1 MSKVVLVTGFLGS
14 GKTTLLKRILSE
26 YSSNHTIAIL
36 QNEFADAST
45 DSTELKMGN
54 WRFELVEINKGSIF
68 CICRYDNFREELSR
82 LVAEKRP
89 QLILIEASGLA
100 DPISVGVLL
109 NNSDQF
115 YLSHVIAVIDPF
127 MFLRMSGYIRSINN
141 QVKVADTILI
151 NKADRTNEE
160 ELEAVKDGLKSIN
173 PAANLL
179 LTSYGEVTDGS
190 GFTFDSILF
199 GDETSGEDVNQP
211 LAGRVPA
218 NDNIDEYLHS
228 PYENIHSNVF
238 RTSVPVDYS
247 VLIKFCKELP
257 ESVIRVKGFV
267 NCSNGKSYLLQYMSG
282 EGAALL
288 TECNTVSKTELIA
301 IGTSVSDL
309 KFW

>member
-26 YSSNHTIAIL
+26 YSSDHTIAII

-68 CICRYDNFREELSR
+68 CICRYDNFREELTK
-82 LVAEKRP
+82 LVTEKSP

-100 DPISVGVLL
+100 DPISVGALL
-109 NNSDQF
+109 NNSNQF
-115 YLSHVIAVIDPF
+115 YLSHVISIIDPF

-151 NKADRTNEE
+151 NKADRTTEGE
-160 ELEAVKDGLKSIN
+160 MEAVKAGLKVIN
-173 PAANLL
+173 PAAKVL
-179 LTSYGEVTDGS
+179 LTSYGEISDGS
-190 GFTFDSILF
+190 GFRFDSILF
-199 GDETSGEDVNQP
+199 GEETAGKNENMP
-211 LAGRVPA
+211 FAGKLAES
-218 NDNIDEYLHS
+218 DNRTEHLHT
-228 PYENIHSNVF
+228 PFENIHSNVF
-238 RTSVPVDYS
+238 RTSVPVDYD
-247 VLIKFCKELP
+247 VLMRFCKGLP

-282 EGAALL
+282 EGDALL
-288 TECNTVSKTELIA
+288 TECAQVPKTEIIA